1 MKAKIEARMK
11 ELEERNRV
19 INSRLEELQKQ
30 RAGLDRGTSSLR
42 DENLTVVGAYAD
54 LQRLLNDEVEKEAG
68 KVLKTEPDK
77 KEKKPN

>member
-11 ELEERNRV
+11 ELADRNSV

-30 RAGLDRGTSSLR
+30 RAGIDRETSSLR
-42 DENLTVVGAYAD
+42 DENLTVVGAYSD
-54 LQRLLNDEVEKEAG
+54 LQRLLNDEVGKEAD